1 VLESSEIANF
11 VTKRRKWIL
20 TRAAAAAA
28 AAAAV
33 IMAHTTT
40 KNKKKKKK
48 MMMMIII
55 TTMTM
60 AKNATR
66 IAVKTNM
73 EATNVGKETIFKN
86 SQPRYLVSAASY
98 YCLC

>member
-20 TRAAAAAA
+20 TRAAAA

-73 EATNVGKETIFKN
+73 EVTNVGKETIFKN